1 MAAAYLHP
9 PGRLLDIMDHIST
22 SAGQMQNRDQGALGE
37 IQLQQPLQGRNEA
50 EADSVY
56 KVIPFSALNG
66 MHSFM
71 LLFSSLLYKQ
81 EQVPTKLQELCR
93 ALRMSRIRHSHASK
107 ELPGKRA
114 RGLIHANSNSNSTVQ
129 ASSGQ
134 HILEKQDTF
143 LISFATFDS
152 WHH

>member
-9 PGRLLDIMDHIST
+9 PGRLLDIMGHIST

-71 LLFSSLLYKQ
+71 LLFSSLLYKH
-81 EQVPTKLQELCR
+81 R
-93 ALRMSRIRHSHASK
+93 ASAYQA
-107 ELPGKRA
+107 PGA
-114 RGLIHANSNSNSTVQ
+114 V
-129 ASSGQ
+129 SGP
-134 HILEKQDTF
+134 EDVKN
-143 LISFATFDS
+143 
-152 WHH
+152 